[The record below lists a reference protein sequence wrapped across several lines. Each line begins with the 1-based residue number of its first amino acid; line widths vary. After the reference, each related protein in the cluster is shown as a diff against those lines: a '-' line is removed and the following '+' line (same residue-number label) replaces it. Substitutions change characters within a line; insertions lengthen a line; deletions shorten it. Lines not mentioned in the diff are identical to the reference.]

1 MKKILLIILGL
12 LAFFTR
18 TNTIN
23 AKTNTI
29 ELKEAIPNIRV
40 HLKTQDI
47 EENKNIYK
55 IWNRNTGELVYSINP
70 SAILENGTYTE
81 YSDREF
87 FPLEISKEDWDTI
100 TLLAY
105 YGYLYQDRTDIKW
118 YVITQMMIWE
128 YLLHDTGEIYF
139 IDNNNEKISLYEEEK
154 ETILEDIK
162 KRDEIPS
169 FAKTI
174 YDGASDYIIKLKE
187 ELILEDKNNILSK
200 FEVNSNNNYV
210 VPVVNDNKMTLIA
223 SYPVSG
229 DIIISFRETTNT
241 TKFPKL
247 FYNVSSSSAVM
258 SRGLIKMPSSFTQI
272 KVLYPSFK
280 LKLVDKDTEE
290 PISNAK
296 YGIFY
301 DTGDLYEEVITNS
314 LGEIYLE
321 EIFFGNYYIKEIKAP
336 YGYKL
341 NDEKRYFEVK
351 EEDIDILIAKE
362 KIQKQVNF
370 EKYLE
375 TKTGDLIV
383 EKNVSFNLYNVE
395 KELIKKVTTNELGKM
410 NLVLPFGTYYL
421 SEVNG
426 TRGFSNITDFAFVVG
441 ETEFENPIILKSN
454 QIVGSLEIKKY
465 DNLTKEPIFNVEL
478 GLYDENRNLLMKS
491 STDIEGKILFN
502 NLDIGTYFIK
512 ELKFLEDYELLTE
525 EIKIEITDS
534 TKQILNI
541 AGKLKESELE
551 IENKLEHENELEI
564 EEEQKLEN
572 QIIEDNSLKEEKEQT
587 KIADNLI
594 KIEVPKT
601 GTNEFLWI
609 GITYFLFI
617 ILGTFLIVYE
627 KET

>member
-29 ELKEAIPNIRV
+29 ELGNAIPNIRV
-40 HLKTQDI
+40 HLKTQDS

-70 SAILENGTYTE
+70 NMILENGTYTE

-87 FPLEISKEDWDTI
+87 FSLEISKEDWDTI

-174 YDGASDYIIKLKE
+174 YDGKSDYTIKLKE

-200 FEVNSNNNYV
+200 FAVNSNNNYV
-210 VPVVNDNKMTLIA
+210 VPVVRDNKMTLIA

-229 DIIISFRETTNT
+229 DIIISFRETPNT

-280 LKLVDKDTEE
+280 LKLVDKNTDE

-301 DTGDLYEEVITNS
+301 DTGDLYDEVITNS

-321 EIFFGNYYIKEIKAP
+321 EIFFGNYYIKEIEAP

-341 NDEKRYFEVK
+341 NDEKIYFEVK
-351 EEDIDILIAKE
+351 EEDIDILIEKE

-383 EKNVSFNLYNVE
+383 EKNVSFNLYNAE

-410 NLVLPFGTYYL
+410 KLILPFGTYYL

-478 GLYDENRNLLMKS
+478 GLYDENLNLLMKS
-491 STDIEGKILFN
+491 FTDIDGKILFN

-512 ELKFLEDYELLTE
+512 ELKTLEDYELLTE

-541 AGKLKESELE
+541 AGKLKENELE
-551 IENKLEHENELEI
+551 NENKLEHENELEI
-564 EEEQKLEN
+564 EEEQILEN

>member
-29 ELKEAIPNIRV
+29 ELGNAIPNIRV
-40 HLKTQDI
+40 HLKTQDS

-70 SAILENGTYTE
+70 STILENGTYTE

-100 TLLAY
+100 TLFAY

-200 FEVNSNNNYV
+200 FAVNSNNNYV
-210 VPVVNDNKMTLIA
+210 VPVVRDNKMTLIA
-223 SYPVSG
+223 NYPVSG

-280 LKLVDKDTEE
+280 LKLVEKDTEKLI
-290 PISNAK
+290 PNAK

-301 DTGDLYEEVITNS
+301 DTGDLYDEVITNS

-321 EIFFGNYYIKEIKAP
+321 EIFFGNYYIKEIEAP

-341 NDEKRYFEVK
+341 NDEKIYFEVK
-351 EEDIDILIAKE
+351 EEDIDILIEKE

-383 EKNVSFNLYNVE
+383 EKNVSFNLYNAE

-410 NLVLPFGTYYL
+410 KLILPFGTYYL

-465 DNLTKEPIFNVEL
+465 DNLTKEPIFNVKF
-478 GLYDENRNLLMKS
+478 GLYDENLNLLMKS

-512 ELKFLEDYELLTE
+512 ELKSLEDYELLTE

-541 AGKLKESELE
+541 AGKLKENELE